1 MTADDAN
8 KLLALAK
15 ANYSY
20 AFKTMTKQEKIML
33 VQSWAFALQDIPA
46 DIVML
51 AFMQLLSTSKWL
63 PTVAEIREQAG
74 HLHREANAMLFE
86 IRSAE
91 ELDEFCARS
100 DGDGLRRTQEEQA
113 KIDQHRATQRAVANN
128 ILAKTGNLARGDR
141 GTDNGLTLSAMI
153 DSAERRG
160 ALTGGDMIRG
170 LMMPPEVAQEPTY
183 RLDEREDE
191 L

>member
-51 AFMQLLSTSKWL
+51 AFMQLLTTSKWL
-63 PTVAEIREQAG
+63 PTVAEPVSRPAGGSKGQGIHCGKRLQA
-74 HLHREANAMLFE
+74 
-86 IRSAE
+86 
-91 ELDEFCARS
+91 
-100 DGDGLRRTQEEQA
+100 
-113 KIDQHRATQRAVANN
+113 
-128 ILAKTGNLARGDR
+128 ARG
-141 GTDNGLTLSAMI
+141 
-153 DSAERRG
+153 RRF
-160 ALTGGDMIRG
+160 ARI
-170 LMMPPEVAQEPTY
+170 EP
-183 RLDEREDE
+183 
-191 L
+191 

>member
-1 MTADDAN
+1 MTPEDAN

-51 AFMQLLSTSKWL
+51 AFMQLLTTSKWL
-63 PTVAEIREQAG
+63 PTVAEIREKVKSLYYETAYSG
-74 HLHREANAMLFE
+74 TSLFPDAPE
-86 IRSAE
+86 VQRAKNYIATHASR
-91 ELDEFCARS
+91 LR
-100 DGDGLRRTQEEQA
+100 GDGNSHELSL
-113 KIDQHRATQRAVANN
+113 DC
-128 ILAKTGNLARGDR
+128 ILQGPYMASLGSGKMGF
-141 GTDNGLTLSAMI
+141 SAIEDGQTMYLP
-153 DSAERRG
+153 D
-160 ALTGGDMIRG
+160 T
-170 LMMPPEVAQEPTY
+170 
-183 RLDEREDE
+183 EDE

>member
-51 AFMQLLSTSKWL
+51 AFMQLLTTSKWL
-63 PTVAEIREQAG
+63 PTVAEIREKVKDMYYQSAFSSTN
-74 HLHREANAMLFE
+74 LFPDPPKVQKAKEYIAANAYRL
-86 IRSAE
+86 RG
-91 ELDEFCARS
+91 
-100 DGDGLRRTQEEQA
+100 DGDSHELSLDTILQGPYM
-113 KIDQHRATQRAVANN
+113 AN
-128 ILAKTGNLARGDR
+128 LGSGKMGF
-141 GTDNGLTLSAMI
+141 SAIEDGQTMYLP
-153 DSAERRG
+153 D
-160 ALTGGDMIRG
+160 T
-170 LMMPPEVAQEPTY
+170 
-183 RLDEREDE
+183 EDE

>member
-51 AFMQLLSTSKWL
+51 AFMQLLTTSKWL
-63 PTVAEIREQAG
+63 PTVAEIREKVKDMYYQSAFSSTS
-74 HLHREANAMLFE
+74 LFP
-86 IRSAE
+86 
-91 ELDEFCARS
+91 D
-100 DGDGLRRTQEEQA
+100 
-113 KIDQHRATQRAVANN
+113 
-128 ILAKTGNLARGDR
+128 
-141 GTDNGLTLSAMI
+141 
-153 DSAERRG
+153 
-160 ALTGGDMIRG
+160 
-170 LMMPPEVAQEPTY
+170 PPEVQKAKEYIAANAY
-183 RLDEREDE
+183 RLRGDGDSHELSLDTILQGPYMANLGSGKMGFSAIEDGQTMYLPDTE
-191 L
+191 DKL

>member
-1 MTADDAN
+1 MTPDDAN

-63 PTVAEIREQAG
+63 PTAEAAQSGIDNLSIG
-74 HLHREANAMLFE
+74 GTNLVLN
-86 IRSAE
+86 
-91 ELDEFCARS
+91 S
-100 DGDGLRRTQEEQA
+100 DASLSSGESKSKIFKLVSQEDLTKYRGQ
-113 KIDQHRATQRAVANN
+113 RATLSIQVDADEVYSDPSESGVRRFAVEIGFNN
-128 ILAKTGNLARGDR
+128 ADGSNGRGH
-141 GTDNGLTLSAMI
+141 I
-153 DSAERRG
+153 
-160 ALTGGDMIRG
+160 
-170 LMMPPEVAQEPTY
+170 
-183 RLDEREDE
+183 
-191 L
+191 